1 MDMEETRVATEK
13 SIKKMTDSLP
23 ESLEKLEDDFF
34 VKIEKSSL
42 SPLKKLEKLYN
53 FMDEVYT
60 HINKYTTCKKGC
72 SYCCSY
78 YVTISDIEIQFIE
91 NNNKDIKRKKQFSTD
106 KKGVGTPC
114 LFLKNDICSIYES
127 RPYVCHRHV
136 MFTPDNSVCT
146 EDNAHI
152 HNLQML
158 TWPQLDKS
166 YDLIRAESGS
176 NELHDIRDVFP
187 KK

>member
-1 MDMEETRVATEK
+1 MDMEEIRLATEIK
-13 SIKKMTDSLP
+13 IKKMTDSLP
-23 ESLEKLEDDFF
+23 ENLEKLQDDFF
-34 VKIEKSSL
+34 IEIEKSQL
-42 SPLKKLEKLYN
+42 SPLNKLKKLYS

-91 NNNKDIKRKKQFSTD
+91 KNNKGIKRKEQFDTD
-106 KKGVGTPC
+106 KKRVGTPC
-114 LFLKNDICSIYES
+114 LFLKNDACSIYES

-136 MFTPDNSVCT
+136 MFTPDNSVCS

-152 HNLQML
+152 HKLRL
-158 TWPQLDKS
+158 LSWPKLDKS
-166 YDLIRAESGS
+166 YDLIKAESGS
-176 NELHDIRDVFP
+176 NELHDIRDVFQ